1 MNNILPWL
9 LLSNLYLSQ
18 TSLSI
23 IEFHPFTEKMKLL
36 DLKPSKINWSF
47 DNRFLLIDKYKQ
59 EIFQLDKFGNL
70 NTNNPLNYNS
80 NMYGDLVWVGVSPIG
95 IQVLD
100 RLENQVLIFDHNLN
114 PITNIKIE
122 KKIFPDAVTIDS
134 WGNLYFYSKTYNS
147 VYTFKGNEL
156 GKQPFIDLGTVF
168 SNTFCTQ
175 DISINQNFELGILD
189 CNGILHIFNRNGKKK
204 KSVNTVIDK
213 SEFLIPSRNDWLV
226 FNSKGV
232 GISINDQNSIII
244 PNFNTS
250 IIDIA
255 NLNRS
260 LAVLS
265 SDHILIMDVK

>member
-1 MNNILPWL
+1 MNNILTWL
-9 LLSNLYLSQ
+9 ILSNLYLSQ

-23 IEFHPFTEKMKLL
+23 IEFYPFTEKMKLL
-36 DLKPSKINWSF
+36 DLKPSKINWSL

-70 NTNNPLNYNS
+70 NTNNLLNYNS

-156 GKQPFIDLGTVF
+156 SKQPFIDLGTVF
-168 SNTFCTQ
+168 SNTFCIQ

-189 CNGILHIFNRNGKKK
+189 CNGILHIFNRNGKKR

-213 SEFLIPSRNDWLV
+213 SEFLISLRNDWLV

>member
-1 MNNILPWL
+1 MNSILPWL
-9 LLSNLYLSQ
+9 LLSNLYFSQ

-23 IEFHPFTEKMKLL
+23 LEFHPFTEKMKLL
-36 DLKPSKINWSF
+36 DLKPSKINWSL

-70 NTNNPLNYNS
+70 NTNNLLNYNS
-80 NMYGDLVWVGVSPIG
+80 NMYGDLVWVGVSPSG

-114 PITNIKIE
+114 LITNIKIE
-122 KKIFPDAVTIDS
+122 KKIFPEIVTIDP
-134 WGNLYFYSKTYNS
+134 WGNLYLYSKTYNS
-147 VYTFKGNEL
+147 IFTFKGNEL
-156 GKQPFIDLGTVF
+156 SKQPFIDLSLVF
-168 SNTFCTQ
+168 SNTFCLQ
-175 DISINQNFELGILD
+175 DISISQSFELGILD
-189 CNGILHIFNRNGKKK
+189 CNGILHIFNKNGKKR

-213 SEFLIPSRNDWLV
+213 SEFLIPLRNDWLV

-232 GISINDQNSIII
+232 GISINDQNSIVI
-244 PNFNTS
+244 PNFNTP

>member
-1 MNNILPWL
+1 MNNL
-9 LLSNLYLSQ
+9 LTWVLLFNLCFSQTYLSI
-18 TSLSI
+18 L
-23 IEFHPFTEKMKLL
+23 EFHPFTEKMKLL
-36 DLKPSKINWSF
+36 DLKPSKINWSL

-59 EIFQLDKFGNL
+59 EIFQLDKFGKV
-70 NTNNPLNYNS
+70 NTNNLLNYNS
-80 NMYGDLVWVGVSPIG
+80 NMYGDLIWIGVSPSG

-122 KKIFPDAVTIDS
+122 KKIFPDIVTIDS

-147 VYTFKGNEL
+147 VFRFKGNKL
-156 GKQPFIDLGTVF
+156 SKQPFINLGIVF
-168 SNTFCTQ
+168 SNLFCTK
-175 DISINQNFELGILD
+175 DISINQNFEFGILA

-204 KSVNTVIDK
+204 KSVNTVIDEPK
-213 SEFLIPSRNDWLV
+213 FLIPLRNDWLV
-226 FNSKGV
+226 FNNKGI

-244 PNFNTS
+244 PNFNTT